1 MNQQTGNNRSDYFR
15 SARRIVVKVGSNVL
29 TGPDGL
35 DLLVIEALSDQINR
49 MFRKGIEV
57 LLVSSGAMAS
67 GQKKIGLSRR
77 PDEIPKRQAMAAV
90 GQAGLMLAYENAFSK
105 YGRKVAQVLLTS
117 DDLSGS
123 RRRYLNARNTLYTLL
138 SWRVLPI
145 VNENDTVVVEEIKF
159 GDNDNLSALI
169 TLMMNADLLIN
180 LTDIDGLFTADPR
193 TRSDAELIAEVS
205 NINRSIE
212 KIAGDIPG
220 ALGTGGMMTKIQAA
234 RKVTTAGV
242 PMVIANGRAPDIL
255 ENLFHDKGRGTFFVP
270 AKDKL
275 SNRKCWIGFTVKPK
289 GGIKIDN
296 GAILAIREKGKSL
309 LAGGI
314 IDVSGEFGVG
324 APVEL
329 TDREDRRLAVGLVNY
344 SAGDLKKIM
353 GCNTAQIKERLGHKP
368 YDEVIHRDNLTVL
381 DHCNI

>member
-1 MNQQTGNNRSDYFR
+1 MDKPDENEKARHLA

-29 TGPDGL
+29 TSPEGL
-35 DLLVIEALSDQINR
+35 NIEVIEALSNQIHR
-49 MFRKGIEV
+49 LFRKGIEV
-57 LLVSSGAMAS
+57 ILVSSGAMAS

-77 PDEIPKRQAMAAV
+77 PDEIPQRQAIAAV
-90 GQAGLMLAYENAFSK
+90 GQAGLMLAYENAFER
-105 YGRKVAQVLLTS
+105 YGRNVAQVLLTS

-138 SWRVLPI
+138 AWQVLPI

-169 TLMMNADLLIN
+169 TLMMNADILIN
-180 LTDIDGLFTADPR
+180 LTDIDGLHTDDPR
-193 TRSDAELIAEVS
+193 GAADARLIREVRR
-205 NINRSIE
+205 IDKSIE

-220 ALGTGGMMTKIQAA
+220 ALGTGGMRSKIQAA
-234 RKVTTAGV
+234 RKVTTAGI
-242 PMVIANGRAPDIL
+242 PMLIANGKTEGIL
-255 ENLFHDKGRGTFFVP
+255 EKLFTGEAEGTFFVP

-289 GGIKIDN
+289 GVIKIDE
-296 GAILAIREKGKSL
+296 GAAVAIQKKGKSL

-314 IDVSGEFGVG
+314 VNISGDFGVG
-324 APVEL
+324 APVEVK
-329 TDREDRRLAVGLVNY
+329 DAKGRRLAVGLVNY
-344 SAGDLKKIM
+344 SAGDLKKIK
-353 GCNTAQIKERLGHKP
+353 GLNTAQIKNRLGHKP

-381 DHCNI
+381 NQ

>member
-1 MNQQTGNNRSDYFR
+1 M
-15 SARRIVVKVGSNVL
+15 L

-35 DLLVIEALSDQINR
+35 DLLVIESLSDQINR
-49 MFRKGIEV
+49 LFQKGIEV

-381 DHCNI
+381 DHCNT

>member
-1 MNQQTGNNRSDYFR
+1 MTNREAHFR
-15 SARRIVVKVGSNVL
+15 AARRLVIKVGSNVL

-35 DLLVIEALSDQINR
+35 NISVIEALSDQINR
-49 MFRKGIEV
+49 LFRKGIEV
-57 LLVSSGAMAS
+57 ILVSSGAMAS
-67 GQKKIGLSRR
+67 GQKKIGLAHR

-90 GQAGLMLAYENAFSK
+90 GQAGLILAYENAFSR

-138 SWRVLPI
+138 SWQVLPI
-145 VNENDTVVVEEIKF
+145 INENDTVVVEEIKF

-169 TLMMNADLLIN
+169 TLMMNADILIN

-193 TRSDAELIAEVS
+193 THKNAELIDEVG
-205 NINRSIE
+205 NISKSIE

-220 ALGTGGMMTKIQAA
+220 ALGTGGMMAKIQAA
-234 RKVTTAGV
+234 RKVMTAGI
-242 PMVIANGRAPDIL
+242 PMIIANGKRPDIL
-255 ENLFHDKGRGTFFVP
+255 EQLFSGKARGTFFVP
-270 AKDKL
+270 ARDRL

-289 GGIKIDN
+289 GGIKIDE
-296 GAILAIREKGKSL
+296 GAALAIREKGKSL

-314 IDVSGEFGVG
+314 IDVTGDFGVG

-329 TDREDRRLAVGLVNY
+329 MDINDKRLAVGLVNY
-344 SAGDLKKIM
+344 SAGDLKKIK
-353 GCNTAQIKERLGHKP
+353 GCNTKQIKDRLGHKP

-381 DHCNI
+381 DQCNPK